1 MLVADPQRG
10 LYNMAKLTTGF
21 GILLVL
27 LGIFGF
33 VATGS
38 AHPTALIPVWIGLLF
53 VLFGVM
59 ANTDNSKKRML
70 WMHISVTVA
79 LLVFLGMIPAA
90 IDVVRLAHGVSFPYP
105 AAVEE
110 KAALGLFSLIYVLF
124 CVRSFIAAR
133 RSRLA

>member
-1 MLVADPQRG
+1 
-10 LYNMAKLTTGF
+10 MAKLTIGF
-21 GILLVL
+21 GILLIL

-38 AHPTALIPVWIGLLF
+38 AHPTALIPVGIGVLF
-53 VLFGVM
+53 IIFGVM
-59 ANTDNSKKRML
+59 ANSADTKKRML
-70 WMHISVTVA
+70 WMHISVTAA

-90 IDVVRLAHGVSFPYP
+90 IDVIRLSRGVYFPYP

-110 KAALGLFSLIYVLF
+110 KAALCLFSLIYVLF
-124 CVRSFIAAR
+124 CVRSFINAR

>member
-1 MLVADPQRG
+1 
-10 LYNMAKLTTGF
+10 MAKLTVGF
-21 GILLVL
+21 GVLLII

-38 AHPTALIPVWIGLLF
+38 AYPTALIPVGIGILF
-53 VLFGVM
+53 VLFGIM
-59 ANTDNSKKRML
+59 ANTPDSKKRML

-79 LLVFLGMIPAA
+79 LLVFLGMIPAC
-90 IDVVRLAHGVSFPYP
+90 IDVIRLSRGVSFPYP

-124 CVRSFIAAR
+124 CVRSFINAR
-133 RSRLA
+133 RSRIA